1 MVSSP
6 TNANSV
12 INYTPSCRSKP
23 EHKLRYFWWN
33 PRTFW
38 SSIDSNAT
46 TTFKAQK
53 GSKDIVKMWHHW
65 FNHNFMKLREQF
77 VCKENKKSQ
86 KALRFHQ
93 KYLKLCSEDE
103 QRSYGFGTTWGWEI
117 NDRILTNPL
126 KSLTAQLLL
135 NTIYNNICI
144 IYSINI

>member
-23 EHKLRYFWWN
+23 ENKLRYFWWN

-93 KYLKLCSEDE
+93 NILNCALKMNKGLTGLERHE
-103 QRSYGFGTTWGWEI
+103 GWEI